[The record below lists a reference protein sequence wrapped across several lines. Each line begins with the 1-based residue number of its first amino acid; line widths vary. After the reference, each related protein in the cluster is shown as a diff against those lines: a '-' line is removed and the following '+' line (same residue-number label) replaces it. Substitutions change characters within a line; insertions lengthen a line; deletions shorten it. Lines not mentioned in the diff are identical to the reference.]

1 MDLIKAH
8 IKSFRNAV
16 IDHQIAV
23 HAALEDPTEESIME
37 IGKCEETEKE
47 RLIDLLS
54 VIETT
59 IARTRR

>member
-23 HAALEDPTEESIME
+23 HAALEDPTEESTME
-37 IGKCEETEKE
+37 IGKCAEIEKD

-54 VIETT
+54 VIETAL
-59 IARTRR
+59 ARKRR

>member
-8 IKSFRNAV
+8 IASFRNAV

-23 HAALEDPTEESIME
+23 HAALEDPAEESTME
-37 IGKCEETEKE
+37 VDKCVEIEKE

-59 IARTRR
+59 IARARR

>member
-16 IDHQIAV
+16 IEHQIAV
-23 HAALEDPTEESIME
+23 SAALEYPDEESIRM
-37 IGKCEETEKE
+37 IGKCEEIEKE